1 MSSVFNSNPKPD
13 PYNNKITLEDLQ
25 KAAEEVF
32 GKESDY
38 PRKLDDDWWQLS
50 PNCYGNDKAY
60 EDFCK
65 FMKIKQESPNIK
77 LLNWRASNGI
87 LISFDVEP
95 KKMRSKK

>member
-13 PYNNKITLEDLQ
+13 PYTNKITLEDLQ

-38 PRKLDDDWWQLS
+38 PKKLDDDWWQLS

-65 FMKIKQESPNIK
+65 FMKIELQ
-77 LLNWRASNGI
+77 NWRASNGI

-95 KKMRSKK
+95 KKRRCKR